1 MIRLVAQS
9 ASAFEKTTSADPA
22 TAERVAVPPPTL
34 ARMLRETAPG
44 LIILALTSAAL
55 LALAWAGATRPVS
68 ADEEPPFWAMRPET
82 ALALPAPLTQT
93 RLSLDPAPSEAYD
106 LGGPAYSVAVG
117 PGGLI
122 VAAGRDG
129 RVRVREGGVW
139 READLPSAAVF
150 DVSIPPGS
158 EYALLAAAD
167 GAVTA
172 LRLTDLAALRYQAS
186 DAPLYTVEAA
196 PNAFGRGLD
205 VYAGGAIGRLEL
217 IPGSAFDFA
226 ARYREGRDRI
236 QQASTRRD
244 ALPPD
249 SPRQGLP
256 VDPPPLSPEEP
267 AREDAAT
274 LQPIVKLIPTG
285 DALLASRPDGITRFV
300 SDRGGQ
306 LILSEAAAPS
316 GGSPGRTGRS
326 VALASGGGALFFA
339 TDGRLAGLLDPGSI
353 FSPGDVAGGGAVETD
368 WDPFVPAYALAP
380 LSKFPQFYAV
390 GGPSGV
396 LSVIEY
402 PTDETIRYDH
412 GAPIYDI
419 ASTEDGLVFAAED
432 GSVVFLTVGTR
443 HFLPPVWAMAAA
455 VLGVLGAALFIF
467 LARRARRNIHTD
479 DIRRANTSFAPIAAF
494 LDSDGPLTDPRLAGR
509 ALNALAKR
517 LGDFMANPA
526 TATPVTFA
534 LTGEWGS
541 GKSSAMRLLQRRLR
555 EEDFPTVWFN
565 AWHHQK
571 EEHLF
576 ASLMAEVKG
585 QATPSVASL
594 AFWKPA
600 QLGVRWRMLT
610 ARLAN
615 HSVRYYAITFVMAFI
630 LALAWVAGPKVAEAA
645 PKASLFSLLGVL
657 GPVAYFLWVAY
668 DALKTFK
675 INPAVLLTSTRSFLG
690 GAGASDA
697 KLGFRDAFAASFRDL
712 TEALGRRRLTIFI
725 DDLDRCRK
733 DQVVEVLEAVNFLV
747 SSGDC
752 YVVLGISEQPVK
764 NAIGLVFDDLAQASA
779 ALSDEETENG
789 ESAARKLAEDRARF
803 AERYLE
809 KLINLKVAIP
819 PFDADALT
827 DWLKGASQPTP
838 ERTRWKRLAAFLTP
852 PPKLV
857 DLGLVAG
864 LGAMLAIGVW
874 AADQAET
881 RLKVGAW
888 LASFAEREE
897 DVLAGADEAAKANEE
912 AIAALEE
919 TLAEMELSESLALLF
934 PPIPEGVA
942 PITAAPVA
950 ASSAEAAPLSD
961 PYAAIGLLGGLIFGT
976 GACFAFPRSRRWLGP
991 AAPLDDPRDDV
1002 DSFSRTMNLVLPHIY
1017 DELGSPRAIK
1027 RFVNRMR
1034 FLTAGIP
1041 NSDSERIHMVVYF
1054 GAMVAIG
1061 DLNAS
1066 VTRLKDAYPANINS
1080 EQAADLFTRAEMMSG
1095 GLNLAQLDWDDFR
1108 QLNAG
1113 VSFSEYGEKDGT
1125 DRDEPPVDAA

>member
-1 MIRLVAQS
+1 MAQS
-9 ASAFEKTTSADPA
+9 APAFEKAAPTEEA
-22 TAERVAVPPPTL
+22 TERAVVPPPTL

-44 LIILALTSAAL
+44 LIILALTSFAL
-55 LALAWAGATRPVS
+55 LALAWAGAQRPIS
-68 ADEEPPFWAMRPET
+68 ADDEPPFWAVRPET
-82 ALALPAPLTQT
+82 TAALPAPLAQT
-93 RLSLDPAPSEAYD
+93 RLSLDPDQAREGD
-106 LGGPAYSVAVG
+106 LGAPAYTVAAA
-117 PGGLI
+117 GGVI
-122 VAAGRDG
+122 VAAGREG
-129 RVRVREGGVW
+129 RVRVYEGGAW
-139 READLPSAAVF
+139 RVADIATTAFF
-150 DVSIPPGS
+150 DVAIPSGS
-158 EYALLAAAD
+158 DYALLADAD
-167 GAVTA
+167 GAITA
-172 LRLTDLAALRYQAS
+172 LRLSDLAALRYRAS
-186 DAPLYTVEAA
+186 DTPQYAVAAA
-196 PNAFGRGLD
+196 PNAFGRGQD
-205 VYAGGAIGRLEL
+205 VYAGGADGRLTL

-226 ARYREGRDRI
+226 ARYSEGRNRI
-236 QQASTRRD
+236 QQASTLQEVQSRESQQQQQQQQP
-244 ALPPD
+244 AN
-249 SPRQGLP
+249 PRP
-256 VDPPPLSPEEP
+256 APSEEP
-267 AREDAAT
+267 KEEESRPA
-274 LQPIVKLIPTG
+274 PILKLVFTG
-285 DALLASRPDGITRFV
+285 DALLASRPDAITRFV
-300 SDRGGQ
+300 SNRGGQ
-306 LILSEAAAPS
+306 LILNEATSPS
-316 GGSPGRTGRS
+316 DGTPGRTGRS

-339 TDGRLAGLLDPGSI
+339 SDGRLAGLLDPGAI
-353 FSPGDVAGGGAVETD
+353 FSPGDVAGDGSSDAD
-368 WDPFVPAYALAP
+368 WDPFVPAYALEP
-380 LSKFPQFYAV
+380 MLGDSSLYATS
-390 GGPSGV
+390 GPSGV

-412 GAPIYDI
+412 GEPIYDI
-419 ASTEDGLVFAAED
+419 AATETGFVFVAED
-432 GSVVFLTVGTR
+432 GAIVSLTVSTR
-443 HFLPPVWAMAAA
+443 RFLPPVWAMAAA
-455 VLGVLGAALFIF
+455 VLGVLSGALFIF
-467 LARRARRNIHTD
+467 LAPRARRNIHAD

-541 GKSSAMRLLQRRLR
+541 GKSSAMRLLQRRL
-555 EEDFPTVWFN
+555 EQEDFPTVWFN

-576 ASLMAEVKG
+576 ASLMAEVKTH
-585 QATPSVASL
+585 ATPSVASL

-615 HSVRYYAITFVMAFI
+615 HSVRYYAITFLMAFI
-630 LALAWVAGPKVAEAA
+630 LALAWVAGPKVAQAA

-690 GAGASDA
+690 GEGRSDA
-697 KLGFRDAFAASFRDL
+697 KLGFRDAFAGSFRDL
-712 TEALGRRRLTIFI
+712 TQALGRRRLTIFI

-779 ALSDEETENG
+779 ALSDDETENG

-838 ERTRWKRLAAFLTP
+838 ETTRWKRLATFLTP

-888 LASFAEREE
+888 LASFAEGEE
-897 DVLAGADEAAKANEE
+897 VVSVGPDEAAKANEE

-961 PYAAIGLLGGLIFGT
+961 PYSALGLIGGLLAGT

-991 AAPLDDPRDDV
+991 AAPPDDPRDDV
-1002 DSFSRTMNLVLPHIY
+1002 DSFSLAMNVMLPLIY
-1017 DELGSPRAIK
+1017 EDLGSPRAIK

-1034 FLTAGIP
+1034 FLTAGFP
-1041 NSDSERIHMVVYF
+1041 NGQSLRLRKTVF
-1054 GAMVAIG
+1054 LGAMVAVG
-1061 DLNAS
+1061 RLDAEHSSLQEARKKSTS
-1066 VTRLKDAYPANINS
+1066 VRAAV
-1080 EQAADLFTRAEMMSG
+1080 EQSFLTIEALDGAKIS
-1095 GLNLAQLDWDDFR
+1095 QSDWDDFR

-1113 VSFSEYGEKDGT
+1113 VSFSEYGEKSGAASDEQTDG
-1125 DRDEPPVDAA
+1125 AA